1 MTSRPTPGLAATE
14 VSVRYGATTAVDEVT
29 VRLAPGD
36 RVALVG
42 ASGSGKSSVLRALLA
57 LRAPEAGT
65 VTLDGRP
72 VRPGSA
78 RRLRPFRRAVQF
90 VPQDPGASLD
100 PRSTVAA
107 AVSAPLR
114 WLDVP
119 TDRRARAREAV
130 ESVGLDSSVLTARID
145 RLSGGQKQRVALA
158 RAVACRPQYL
168 LADEPVSG
176 LDGGTRDVVLS
187 VLDRLGG
194 GPAGDTDA
202 AAGTAILLVTHDLA
216 VAARIATRL
225 LVMADGRIVDDGP
238 VSDLLTAPTHPIT
251 RALVDAVPR
260 LEMAT
265 PALRLDPLAPRPSQ

>member
-1 MTSRPTPGLAATE
+1 MNLGPAVPGSTADGLVATRLT
-14 VSVRYGATTAVDEVT
+14 VRYGTTTAVADVT
-29 VRLAPGD
+29 VRLAPGE

-57 LRAPEAGT
+57 LRAPDAGA

-72 VRPGSA
+72 VHPGSA
-78 RRLRPFRRAVQF
+78 RRLRPFRRQVQF

-114 WLDVP
+114 WLGVP
-119 TDRRARAREAV
+119 TDRRARTREAV
-130 ESVGLDSSVLTARID
+130 ESVGLESSILAARID

-158 RAVACRPQYL
+158 RAVACRPRYL

-187 VLDRLGG
+187 VLDRLG
-194 GPAGDTDA
+194 T
-202 AAGTAILLVTHDLA
+202 GTGTGTGTGILLVTHDLA

-225 LVMADGRIVDDGP
+225 IVMANGRIVDDGP
-238 VSDLLTAPTHPIT
+238 TTELLTAPTHPTT
-251 RALVDAVPR
+251 RALVTAVPR
-260 LEMAT
+260 LAVAA
-265 PALRLDPLAPRPSQ
+265 PAP

>member
-1 MTSRPTPGLAATE
+1 MNPGPAVPGSTADGLVASRI
-14 VSVRYGATTAVDEVT
+14 SVRYGATTAVDDVT
-29 VRLAPGD
+29 LRLAPGE

-42 ASGSGKSSVLRALLA
+42 ASGSGKSTVLRALLA
-57 LRAPEAGT
+57 LRAPDAGA

-72 VRPGSA
+72 VHPGSA
-78 RRLRPFRRAVQF
+78 RRLRPFRRQVQF

-114 WLDVP
+114 WLGVP
-119 TDRRARAREAV
+119 TDRRARTREAV
-130 ESVGLDSSVLTARID
+130 ESVGLESSILAARID

-158 RAVACRPQYL
+158 RAVACRPRYL

-187 VLDRLGG
+187 VLDRLG
-194 GPAGDTDA
+194 T
-202 AAGTAILLVTHDLA
+202 GTGTGILLVTHDLA

-225 LVMADGRIVDDGP
+225 LVMANGRIVDDGP
-238 VSDLLTAPTHPIT
+238 ATELLTAPTHPTT
-251 RALVDAVPR
+251 RALVTAVPR
-260 LEMAT
+260 LAVAA
-265 PALRLDPLAPRPSQ
+265 PAP

>member
-1 MTSRPTPGLAATE
+1 MNHGPAVLGSTTDGLVATRLT
-14 VSVRYGATTAVDEVT
+14 VRYGTTTAVDDVT
-29 VRLAPGD
+29 LRLAPGE

-57 LRAPEAGT
+57 LRAPDAGA

-72 VRPGSA
+72 VHPGSA
-78 RRLRPFRRAVQF
+78 RRLRPFRRQVQF

-114 WLDVP
+114 WLGVP
-119 TDRRARAREAV
+119 TDRRARTREAV
-130 ESVGLDSSVLTARID
+130 ESVGLESSILAARID

-158 RAVACRPQYL
+158 RAVACRPRYL

-187 VLDRLGG
+187 VLDRLG
-194 GPAGDTDA
+194 AGDT
-202 AAGTAILLVTHDLA
+202 GTGTGILLVTHDLA

-225 LVMADGRIVDDGP
+225 LVMANGRIVDDGP
-238 VSDLLTAPTHPIT
+238 VTELLTAPTHPT
-251 RALVDAVPR
+251 THALVTAVPR
-260 LEMAT
+260 LAVAA
-265 PALRLDPLAPRPSQ
+265 PAP

>member
-1 MTSRPTPGLAATE
+1 MNHGPAVLGSTTDGLVATRLT
-14 VSVRYGATTAVDEVT
+14 VRYGTTTAVDDVT
-29 VRLAPGD
+29 LRLAPGE

-42 ASGSGKSSVLRALLA
+42 ASGSGKSTVLRALLA
-57 LRAPEAGT
+57 LRAPDAGA

-72 VRPGSA
+72 VHPGSA
-78 RRLRPFRRAVQF
+78 RRLRPFRRQVQF

-114 WLDVP
+114 WLGVP
-119 TDRRARAREAV
+119 TDRRARTREAV
-130 ESVGLDSSVLTARID
+130 ESVGLESSILAARID

-158 RAVACRPQYL
+158 RAVACRPRYL

-187 VLDRLGG
+187 VLDRLG
-194 GPAGDTDA
+194 T
-202 AAGTAILLVTHDLA
+202 GTGTGTGILLVTHDLA

-225 LVMADGRIVDDGP
+225 LVMANGRIVDDGP
-238 VSDLLTAPTHPIT
+238 ATELLTAPTHPTT
-251 RALVDAVPR
+251 RALVTAVPR
-260 LEMAT
+260 LAVAA
-265 PALRLDPLAPRPSQ
+265 PAP

>member
-1 MTSRPTPGLAATE
+1 MNPRTTGLAATG
-14 VSVRYGATTAVDEVT
+14 VSVRYGTTIAVDDVT
-29 VRLAPGD
+29 LRLAPGD
-36 RVALVG
+36 RVAVVG

-57 LRAPEAGT
+57 LRAPDAGT

-78 RRLRPFRRAVQF
+78 RRLRPFRRDVQF

-119 TDRRARAREAV
+119 TDRRARTREAV
-130 ESVGLDSSVLTARID
+130 ESVGLERSILTARID

-158 RAVACRPQYL
+158 RAVACRPRYL

-187 VLDRLGG
+187 LLDRLD
-194 GPAGDTDA
+194 PA
-202 AAGTAILLVTHDLA
+202 TAILLVTHDLA

-225 LVMADGRIVDDGP
+225 LVMADGRVVDDGP
-238 VSDLLTAPTHPIT
+238 VTDLLTAPTHPTT
-251 RALVDAVPR
+251 RALVAAVPR
-260 LEMAT
+260 LDLAT
-265 PALRLDPLAPRPSQ
+265 PAR